1 MTCLSVTIATRE
13 YSFEPG
19 RKIAVLF
26 GSPKPDGHTARLL
39 ELFLQQ
45 ASGCPIDRIDAYSH
59 HIKPCVD
66 CGYCT
71 AHSGCPRNGDG
82 YGALLDR
89 LQSADMLVVA
99 TPVYFASVPAPL
111 KAIFDRAQQLFF
123 KSNPSQKNKHFAK
136 HGVVITS
143 CGADNTKMA
152 DCVAEQC
159 RWFFSCLQTG
169 LSTQIHMRGSDKIPL
184 SGQNSSDIAWLSR
197 KIFAERP
204 HTGVPQAADAARESE
219 S

>member
-1 MTCLSVTIATRE
+1 MTIATKE

-45 ASGCPIDRIDAYSH
+45 AGGCRIDRINAYGQS
-59 HIKPCVD
+59 IEPCVD

-71 AHSGCPRNGDG
+71 SRAGCPRNGDG
-82 YGALLDR
+82 YGALLNR
-89 LQSADMLVVA
+89 LQNADMLVVA

-111 KAIFDRAQQLFF
+111 KVVFDRAQQLFF
-123 KSNPSQKNKHFAK
+123 KSMPSQKHKNFAK

-169 LSTQIHMRGSDKIPL
+169 LSTQIHMRGSDKTPL
-184 SGQNSSDIAWLSR
+184 SGQDSSDIALLSR
-197 KIFAERP
+197 KIFAEQP
-204 HTGVPQAADAARESE
+204 NNGVPQSASAARETDS
-219 S
+219 